1 VTTRRIPGAFLA
13 IPVLALSLAA
23 CSSGGDLPIGNTQ
36 TWASVRVANLAPDIP
51 ALDFCFALQGTGNW
65 IGPQMKAMGE
75 TGGIAYGNPAR
86 QVGKYAG
93 LIATAWDV
101 RIVVPN
107 AADCSAPITPDG
119 AMVVGT
125 NGWYTVAVTGL
136 ATSTSA
142 PHAIYTWSDDDVAP
156 PGQVKLRFVNAAMAS
171 ATAPSPPLDG
181 GTGSP
186 TGLPTPFRPVF
197 PSVLFPGPASPS
209 TTVDANGYATF
220 APADLVPGTTVFTA
234 CLSGAAP
241 GPVTCPVTQTY
252 GGPPLPALY
261 VGTTFAVGGGPSPY
275 RFLTCVDNVPSQ
287 VTNFCT
293 CL

>member
-13 IPVLALSLAA
+13 VPLLALSAA
-23 CSSGGDLPIGNTQ
+23 SCSSSDLPYGNQ
-36 TWASVRVANLAPDIP
+36 WTWGAVRVANLAPDIP

-65 IGPQMKAMGE
+65 LGPQMKAMGE
-75 TGGIAYGNPAR
+75 TGGIVYGNPAR
-86 QVGKYAG
+86 QVGKYAS
-93 LIATAWDV
+93 IVAAPYDV

-119 AMVVGT
+119 TMFVGT

-136 ATSTSA
+136 GTSTSA
-142 PHAIYTWSDDDVAP
+142 PHSVYTWSDDNVAP
-156 PGQVKLRFVNAAMAS
+156 PGQTKLRFVNAAMAS
-171 ATAPSPPLDG
+171 ATAASPPLDG
-181 GTGSP
+181 GTGAP
-186 TGLPTPFRPVF
+186 AAFRPAF
-197 PSVLFPGPASPS
+197 PSVLFPGPAAPS
-209 TTVDANGYATF
+209 TTVDGNGYVTF
-220 APADLVPGTTVFTA
+220 APADLVAGTTVFTA
-234 CLSGAAP
+234 CLTGMAP
-241 GPVTCPVTQTY
+241 GPVTCPITQTFA
-252 GGPPLPALY
+252 GPPLPELY